1 MDIKTRLKT
10 DIKKQRSM
18 FSGESGLQ
26 IAVVNYLK
34 LQYREIRFCAS
45 AGGMRTSYK
54 QAVKMKATGYIKG
67 FPDLQILK
75 PVGNYAGLFI
85 ELKYNKGRMSPEQ
98 KEWIDY
104 LNASGY
110 FAICC
115 NSFEDA
121 KKVIDLYLSGN
132 IQN

>member
-1 MDIKTRLKT
+1 MR
-10 DIKKQRSM
+10 KKSIYD
-18 FSGESGLQ
+18 GESGLQ
-26 IAVVNYLK
+26 IAVITYLK
-34 LQYREIRFCAS
+34 LQYSTTRYCAS
-45 AGGMRTSYK
+45 AGGVRTSFK
-54 QAVKMKATGYIKG
+54 QAVKMKATGYVKG

-75 PVGNYAGLFI
+75 PVGKYSGMFI

-98 KEWIDY
+98 KEWIEY
-104 LNASGY
+104 LNSVGY

-121 KKVIDLYLSGN
+121 KKNIDLYLSGN